1 METSKTP
8 YSDRWMQKDN
18 TTTDP
23 DRTMNSSNTRRIAKS
38 QENTS
43 TKKMTKKSTSSERG
57 TTPDHAAMNVDGH
70 VLKGQLR
77 TSMAVAGAQIP
88 TNLKDKAGTETE
100 GITSYRENEDI
111 PVSIRNQYMILSE
124 SSNLSEDDPE
134 ELEIERDRPNREKSE
149 TEKKNPKTN
158 KKKNQ
163 KPRQTKNKVETEI
176 KCHQCKT
183 EYKSEQ
189 CKIAHDRSSHNTQKT
204 HGPTVHASNVNTEKR
219 NINATN
225 LEAN

>member
-1 METSKTP
+1 MYRTNNTYASATKNSTQRNDSENESKKATSMETSKTP

-111 PVSIRNQYMILSE
+111 PIE
-124 SSNLSEDDPE
+124 K
-134 ELEIERDRPNREKSE
+134 LEMERDRPNREKSE
-149 TEKKNPKTN
+149 TEKKNQKQTR
-158 KKKNQ
+158 KRIKSQ
-163 KPRQTKNKVETEI
+163 YKPRI
-176 KCHQCKT
+176 KLKQ
-183 EYKSEQ
+183 
-189 CKIAHDRSSHNTQKT
+189 R
-204 HGPTVHASNVNTEKR
+204 
-219 NINATN
+219 
-225 LEAN
+225 